1 MGGESNAGQFIGPEQ
16 RNVCVGY
23 SPTKRNDDMAHDLV
37 DYLAQNLC
45 YETQGEKDYEE
56 FENHLFSLFFL
67 DEGAAGCENC
77 ACDCQWDS
85 VRAQWIGYHRQKP
98 GWPRFIWIQR
108 GFLAMARRGKPIHN
122 DKG

>member
-1 MGGESNAGQFIGPEQ
+1 MSSFVRIERLIPTRAGNQWMGGESNAGQFIGPEQ

-56 FENHLFSLFFL
+56 FENHLFPLFFWMKAPQ
-67 DEGAAGCENC
+67 D
-77 ACDCQWDS
+77 
-85 VRAQWIGYHRQKP
+85 
-98 GWPRFIWIQR
+98 
-108 GFLAMARRGKPIHN
+108 ARIVPVIANGIV
-122 DKG
+122 